1 MKLKTVADVS
11 VTATPAVTRL
21 PESGGTYTILNTDT
35 ANSVY
40 VLHDPNSIPEGD
52 VATLAGLAAALAALG
67 AVEIKAGQGH
77 VLSGVPW
84 FHAVCATG
92 LTATLRVLPGAL
104 VFDSS
109 ISGALNNL
117 DYVVSAR
124 YTATITASALLTAA
138 GGFTAVFAANTVRI
152 ILIPRGDM
160 YWNIGAAADNTKS
173 LIGQGTPLNMPIT
186 KTVADTVY
194 VYAAGAGVV
203 CDLLVCTPR
212 A

>member
-1 MKLKTVADVS
+1 MAL
-11 VTATPAVTRL
+11 TAAQKSTSNRVNLGGDALEALQAVQ
-21 PESGGTYTILNTDT
+21 
-35 ANSVY
+35 
-40 VLHDPNSIPEGD
+40 
-52 VATLAGLAAALAALG
+52 AAAE
-67 AVEIKAGQGH
+67 AVQVG
-77 VLSGVPW
+77 
-84 FHAVCATG
+84 T
-92 LTATLRVLPGAL
+92 
-104 VFDSS
+104 
-109 ISGALNNL
+109 